1 MKKKLLGA
9 LLVVSSLVLSA
20 ACASSGATRTTD
32 PYMTNPE
39 PGWGLKN
46 KQVETG
52 RQEARSEEQQV
63 KLRKS

>member
-1 MKKKLLGA
+1 MKKKILGA

-32 PYMTNPE
+32 PYVTNPE

-52 RQEARSEEQQV
+52 KQEAKSEEREA